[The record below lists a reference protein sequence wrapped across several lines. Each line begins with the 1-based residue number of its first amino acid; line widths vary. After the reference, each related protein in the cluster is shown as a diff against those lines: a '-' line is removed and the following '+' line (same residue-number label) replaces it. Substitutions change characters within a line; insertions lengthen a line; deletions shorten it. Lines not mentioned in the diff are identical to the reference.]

1 MQIRRLKINDNKC
14 LVDFEINLV
23 TNDGGSSTILIGE
36 NGTGKSTIFKALL
49 GLILREN
56 GTIQIMGKDIDELS
70 AEDKQKIGVVLNDSG
85 FSGYLTIKDIVPILT
100 HMYPL
105 FEKEIFLQQCN
116 SFGLPIN
123 KKIKDF
129 YTGMKTKLKI
139 LHEMNL
145 EIYQKLCA
153 ESKILWTQHCLQ
165 RMQERDISRA
175 DVKNGIATGEIIEDY
190 PDDFPNP
197 SCLIFGYNV
206 NGRILHIVAGCDNI
220 NIYIITAYY
229 PDTKKFEDD
238 LKTRRKR

>member
-1 MQIRRLKINDNKC
+1 MTIFDEQLQIFKIR
-14 LVDFEINLV
+14 ETLV
-23 TNDGGSSTILIGE
+23 TRALRDYMKLDKTNVTITRGR
-36 NGTGKSTIFKALL
+36 
-49 GLILREN
+49 RER
-56 GTIQIMGKDIDELS
+56 
-70 AEDKQKIGVVLNDSG
+70 
-85 FSGYLTIKDIVPILT
+85 
-100 HMYPL
+100 
-105 FEKEIFLQQCN
+105 
-116 SFGLPIN
+116 
-123 KKIKDF
+123 
-129 YTGMKTKLKI
+129 
-139 LHEMNL
+139 MNL
-145 EIYQKLCA
+145 EIYQQLCA